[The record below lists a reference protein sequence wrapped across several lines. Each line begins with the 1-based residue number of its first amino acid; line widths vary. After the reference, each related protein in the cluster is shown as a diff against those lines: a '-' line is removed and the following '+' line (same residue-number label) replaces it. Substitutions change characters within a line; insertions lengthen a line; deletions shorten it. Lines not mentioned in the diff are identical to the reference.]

1 MIDFIAPLNAVDRNT
16 RSRPYA
22 WAQIQLNFNVS
33 PDGLPSNV
41 TIVGLR
47 DDQEP
52 TPIQSQYNRRL
63 RETHFRPRLVAGNPV
78 LTANVKSTHYFRY
91 YLEKEKKTR
100 GKGKGRD
107 TDEDAGADDK
117 KG

>member
-1 MIDFIAPLNAVDRNT
+1 
-16 RSRPYA
+16 
-22 WAQIQLNFNVS
+22 
-33 PDGLPSNV
+33 V

-47 DDQEP
+47 DDQDP

-78 LTANVKSTHYFRY
+78 LTANVKSTHYYRY